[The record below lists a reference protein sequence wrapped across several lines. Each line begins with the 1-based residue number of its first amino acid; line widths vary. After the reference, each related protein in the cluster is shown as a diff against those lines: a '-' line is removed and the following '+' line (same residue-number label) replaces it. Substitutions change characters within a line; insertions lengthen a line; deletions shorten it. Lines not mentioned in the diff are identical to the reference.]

1 MNYILIGLLLS
12 KQNILVAVF
21 FMRALESMYLLVF
34 LTYSFVP
41 NKSVSIFC
49 TPQALNSD
57 KTMKMTVIDSQPLT
71 PLLDVKHWP
80 FGKNISDTAKSF
92 CFNKTID
99 SGDKKY
105 GLRQELIQDDEFN
118 ISWGHK
124 NYEIVVILK
133 ENYWGNTAF
142 RFCKWKCKEIHSS
155 VTHKYRHKKGL
166 NQGLG
171 WGIWPKNKSS
181 GEWDV
186 SF

>member
-80 FGKNISDTAKSF
+80 FGKNISDTPKSF

-99 SGDKKY
+99 SNPLKA
-105 GLRQELIQDDEFN
+105 LSFWTFVSCIRLI
-118 ISWGHK
+118 
-124 NYEIVVILK
+124 YEIPK
-133 ENYWGNTAF
+133 KWQNTNHTGTATF
-142 RFCKWKCKEIHSS
+142 NLSVNIFCNLSTIIQHNPGTQCW
-155 VTHKYRHKKGL
+155 L
-166 NQGLG
+166 NIKLRLDRKDWQ
-171 WGIWPKNKSS
+171 IYTYQ
-181 GEWDV
+181 D
-186 SF
+186 